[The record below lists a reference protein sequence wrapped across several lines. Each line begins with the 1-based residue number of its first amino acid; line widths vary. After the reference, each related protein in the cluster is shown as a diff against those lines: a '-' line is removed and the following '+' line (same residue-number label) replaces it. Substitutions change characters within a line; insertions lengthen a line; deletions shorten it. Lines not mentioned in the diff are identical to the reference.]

1 MANMFK
7 FFTISFAISLLA
19 GCATGYQP
27 TGFSGGYSE
36 MALNQDSYIVS
47 FRGNGFTGEGT
58 VQSYL
63 LRRCAEL
70 TLNKGYK
77 YFVLITGKTSVDSA
91 IMQTPTTVNVNSSSS
106 YNGYGYGSTN
116 YYGNSAYSNFN
127 VMGNGYSHSY
137 ATINPGTQY
146 QVNKYTSRAI
156 VKMFNKKSPQALDA
170 KVILSN
176 FQEKT
181 K

>member
-1 MANMFK
+1 MQNVAK
-7 FFTISFAISLLA
+7 FLTLLFTLSLLA
-19 GCATGYQP
+19 GCATGYKP
-27 TGFSGGYSE
+27 SGFSGGYSE

-47 FRGNGFTGEGT
+47 FNGNGFTGEGT

-70 TLNKGYK
+70 TLNKGYR
-77 YFVLITGKTSVDSA
+77 YFVLVTGKTSVDSA

-127 VMGNGYSHSY
+127 VMGSGSSHSY

-156 VKMFNKKSPQALDA
+156 VKMLKSKSLPQALDA

-176 FQEKT
+176 FQDNK
-181 K
+181 